1 MSGSSD
7 YIFQHAYCFR
17 SGPVLR
23 PGAGDIALIMQST
36 LTVKVPGLGWVE
48 LTPGQTLYSHHVADL
63 PGTMKLHLEE
73 HSDVSDLRFALG
85 LVLIG
90 GDSKIRELADQYP
103 GYVEGHVDVW
113 LNQHTAFAVGTL
125 PKQMMIRDSIAP
137 LNGAVAAWR
146 AGGGYL

>member
-1 MSGSSD
+1 MAPD
-7 YIFQHAYCFR
+7 YVFQHAHCFR

-23 PGAGDIALIMQST
+23 PGSGDIALIMQST
-36 LTVKVPGLGWVE
+36 LTVKIPGRGWVE

-73 HSDVSDLRFALG
+73 HGDVSDLRLALG

-90 GDSKIRELADQYP
+90 GDTNFRALADQYP
-103 GYVEGHVDVW
+103 GYIEGHVDVW
-113 LNQHTAFAVGTL
+113 LNKHTAFAVGTL
-125 PKQMMIRDSIAP
+125 PVSMMERDVDAP
-137 LNGAVAAWR
+137 LNGAVMAWR

>member
-1 MSGSSD
+1 MSGSPD
-7 YIFQHAYCFR
+7 YIFQHAVCFR

-23 PGAGDIALIMQST
+23 AGAGDIALIMQST

-90 GDSKIRELADQYP
+90 GDSKIRKLADQYP